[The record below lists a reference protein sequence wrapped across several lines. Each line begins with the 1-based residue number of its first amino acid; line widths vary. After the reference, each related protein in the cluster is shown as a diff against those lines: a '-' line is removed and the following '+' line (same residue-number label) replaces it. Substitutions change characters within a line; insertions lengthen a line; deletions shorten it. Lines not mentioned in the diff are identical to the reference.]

1 MHLVSIITMMK
12 SLMPILLLMLSLSL
26 LGCGN
31 KRFVLMAD
39 DAALAPGY
47 ATGRGEH
54 VSQIPDWRYYH
65 LDTVNG
71 GRMITFYDH
80 ALGDEELLQ
89 LASISSAR
97 KRSTVYTL
105 ALLDSDTV
113 VLLDLNP
120 GRNRTYDAGETCSVK
135 ARKITCF
142 RVPYHSLPLVVFVF
156 ENDSLWQHFDDIKP
170 MYLRMDDNIRLEH
183 QDIIKA
189 RLNL

>member
-1 MHLVSIITMMK
+1 MITLMK

-31 KRFVLMAD
+31 KRYVLTAD
-39 DAALAPGY
+39 DTVLAPGY
-47 ATGRGEH
+47 ASGLAKP
-54 VSQIPDWRYYH
+54 VSQKPDWRYYD

-71 GRMITFYDH
+71 GRIITFYDH

-89 LASISSAR
+89 LAIISSAR
-97 KRSTVYTL
+97 KRSTVYTR

-113 VLLDLNP
+113 ILLDLNP
-120 GRNRTYDAGETCSVK
+120 GCNRPYDAGETCSVK

-156 ENDSLWQHFDDIKP
+156 ENDSIWQHFDNIKP

-183 QDIIKA
+183 QDIIKT
-189 RLNL
+189 RLDL